1 MPQSNSAPSDTRPRG
16 SARATHATAYR
27 APRKMGREQKRD
39 EMKHLLSFLAGSLVT
54 TSAVVFAGG
63 PGMVALGGIL
73 TVTLLLACIWALGI
87 PRVFRWLLAFHSA
100 NSENFSA
107 ATQWIEDPPS
117 APGRRK
123 NHTTEKTGNV
133 VSFQKP
139 GTVLNPTQQQ
149 VVSALH
155 NLGMPMSKAERI
167 VIEASQG
174 RPGMNFDSLFRAC
187 VAPPKTANA

>member
-1 MPQSNSAPSDTRPRG
+1 
-16 SARATHATAYR
+16 
-27 APRKMGREQKRD
+27 
-39 EMKHLLSFLAGSLVT
+39 MKHLLSFLAGSLMT
-54 TSAVVFAGG
+54 TGAVVFAGSA
-63 PGMVALGGIL
+63 GMVGLGGIL

-87 PRVFRWLLAFHSA
+87 PRVSRWLLAFHSA
-100 NSENFSA
+100 NSETFSA
-107 ATQWIEDPPS
+107 ATRWIKDPPS

-123 NHTTEKTGNV
+123 NHTTPKTGNV

-167 VIEASQG
+167 VLEASQG
-174 RPGMNFDSLFRAC
+174 RPGVNFDSLFRAC
-187 VAPPKTANA
+187 VQPPKAVNA

>member
-1 MPQSNSAPSDTRPRG
+1 
-16 SARATHATAYR
+16 
-27 APRKMGREQKRD
+27 
-39 EMKHLLSFLAGSLVT
+39 MKHLLSFLAGSLVT

-73 TVTLLLACIWALGI
+73 TVTLLLACVWALGI
-87 PRVFRWLLAFHSA
+87 PRVSRWLLAFHSA
-100 NSENFSA
+100 NSETFSA
-107 ATQWIEDPPS
+107 AT
-117 APGRRK
+117 PGRRK

-133 VSFQKP
+133 ISFQKP
-139 GTVLNPTQQQ
+139 DVLNTTQQQ